1 MESLHRLTAWT
12 ALALLALVALAQP
25 GRTVTAG
32 VDDATLGPADAVAIS
47 GSDGDLL
54 LRNEEG
60 RIAWGDAP
68 SARAYSTAFVQVGR
82 ALEPLM
88 RADHFLQA
96 RGALE
101 EQIGESGM
109 AIRSAMDA
117 LIEEGRDLAP
127 DDPSIP
133 DLRRQLE
140 QLRGEYQ
147 EFQRDAAKERGILTG
162 GQMRICYEE
171 ILAAVNI
178 VAERLEIDLVLRFI
192 PPDDPISAHAPD
204 AVLGQ
209 IRLRSALR
217 VPEGLDI
224 TDEVLSE
231 LGVDDG

>member
-1 MESLHRLTAWT
+1 MGSLHRVTAWT
-12 ALALLALVALAQP
+12 ALALLALVAVARP
-25 GRTVTAG
+25 PHMATAG
-32 VDDATLGPADAVAIS
+32 DDDATLGPADAVAIS

-54 LRNEEG
+54 LRNDEG
-60 RIAWGDAP
+60 RLSWGDAP
-68 SARAYSTAFVQVGR
+68 TARAYSTAFVQVGR
-82 ALEPLM
+82 ALDPLM
-88 RADHFLQA
+88 RAEHFVLA
-96 RGALE
+96 RSALE
-101 EQIGESGM
+101 EQIGERGLE
-109 AIRSAMDA
+109 IRSVMDA

-133 DLRRQLE
+133 ELRKQLE
-140 QLRGEYQ
+140 LLRGEYQ
-147 EFQRDAAKERGILTG
+147 EFQQDAAKQRGVLTG

-171 ILAAVNI
+171 ILAAVNV
-178 VAERLEIDLVLRFI
+178 VADRLEIDLVMRFI
-192 PPDDPISAHAPD
+192 PPDDPISAPAPD